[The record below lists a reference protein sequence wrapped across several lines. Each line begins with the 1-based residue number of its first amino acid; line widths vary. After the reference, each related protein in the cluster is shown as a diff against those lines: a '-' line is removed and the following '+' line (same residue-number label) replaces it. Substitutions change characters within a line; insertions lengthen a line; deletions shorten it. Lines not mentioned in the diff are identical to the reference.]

1 MKFEQNI
8 LLSNTI
14 SSLFI
19 IIQSIYKINLIF
31 NLIRINHVFILCF
44 ITRRFIKTYMKNK
57 VISKYFAYIGNGIIL
72 ITLIILIVQLVIGM
86 LFHFHDDF
94 IKDMKIKDK
103 IKFILYLILNISL
116 DIQGFIY
123 SIIIFV
129 FGIKIIILLQ
139 SELKKETKISE
150 TSHIN
155 EDNNTNNKSKTT
167 FIHNQDTTLNHN
179 QYYSNYLYDNNK
191 DNNHTYIKTR
201 IYQIILLIISTFI
214 SYFVLLYIQI
224 YFLIH
229 YDNEISHF
237 ILFKSDSL
245 YNHQLYIIYLIILL
259 VPIFSYHTCFF
270 ILIIKSY
277 SINIKVR
284 NSDENDNSVLII
296 SNFNSGFITKQNNR
310 DQTNNSN
317 SSFLSNGKYFMRNNS
332 KVEDFLRE
340 SV

>member
-1 MKFEQNI
+1 
-8 LLSNTI
+8 
-14 SSLFI
+14 
-19 IIQSIYKINLIF
+19 
-31 NLIRINHVFILCF
+31 
-44 ITRRFIKTYMKNK
+44 
-57 VISKYFAYIGNGIIL
+57 
-72 ITLIILIVQLVIGM
+72 M
-86 LFHFHDDF
+86 LFHFHDDLLE
-94 IKDMKIKDK
+94 DMKIKDK

-317 SSFLSNGKYFMRNNS
+317 SSFLSNGKYYMRNNS